1 MSEMIKSHLE
11 TREGRLQG
19 VLRKLFL
26 LRDGPLENFLGRGGG
41 GAGEVQKKKFA
52 QGKIKRKKIRAR
64 QLTLENIHATA

>member
-26 LRDGPLENFLGRGGG
+26 LRDGPLENFLGR
-41 GAGEVQKKKFA
+41 EVQKKKFA

>member
-41 GAGEVQKKKFA
+41 GGRAGYKKKNSRKGKLNQKKFA
-52 QGKIKRKKIRAR
+52 
-64 QLTLENIHATA
+64 HAN

>member
-41 GAGEVQKKKFA
+41 GAGEEQKKKN
-52 QGKIKRKKIRAR
+52 KEYDNEKKFLWL
-64 QLTLENIHATA
+64 QNPPPPP